1 MLIRPKSTI
10 EIRNRTYKFNLPRNN
25 RNDLSKFYTN
35 KTNLDIHQSPKI
47 SSGKMRYMQEN
58 KKLFSL
64 LDLNEKVTNSKG
76 PSLPIQFKR
85 LSPEEIH
92 DMFNGNLTQTYEAI
106 KKLKYS
112 SIKDNILGKIK
123 IPKAIKKESYI
134 FNRESRTINNN
145 DFYDSADSDK
155 DKMIKIKRPN
165 STIYSYK
172 LHSKNFLRK
181 SDKNDNNN
189 NNNNIENEKTDIS
202 EEKKVNNK
210 NDIWMPA
217 NYKDFEQIV
226 KDRKLFK
233 KKMKENP
240 FFNRLPSCTL
250 KDIQAKSYKTDI
262 FFVKPPPNSDG
273 KPNNFR
279 NCKKNLKSQ
288 RTNCYVNS
296 DIFNLKNDEISL
308 KKIGEKYLF
317 CIPQKIKYTSSRESN
332 SEWKSQVMDKSIN
345 NCSSKKYNILTPNR
359 KNSNLAKEE
368 FYKTLNEAKDN
379 INNPISKPRSVSK
392 FIDLASHSSSN
403 FGKDYMNCYNANP
416 NCFKKVPEVCSSFG
430 DLYLQYKN
438 LCDRPFYRN
447 NIFALNN
454 KIYK

>member
-10 EIRNRTYKFNLPRNN
+10 EIRNKAYKFNLPRNN
-25 RNDLSKFYTN
+25 NNILIKLNTN
-35 KTNLDIHQSPKI
+35 QSNLDIHQSPKI
-47 SSGKMRYMQEN
+47 SSGKMRFIHDN

-64 LDLNEKVTNSKG
+64 IDLNEKVTNSKG

-85 LSPEEIH
+85 LSSEELH
-92 DMFNGNLTQTYEAI
+92 DMFNGNLTQTYETI

-112 SIKDNILGKIK
+112 SLKDNILGSIK

-134 FNRESRTINNN
+134 FNRQSRTINNSGFLDSVDN
-145 DFYDSADSDK
+145 DTK
-155 DKMIKIKRPN
+155 DKMIKVKRPN
-165 STIYSYK
+165 STIYSYQ
-172 LHSKNFLRK
+172 LHSKNLLK
-181 SDKNDNNN
+181 KNDKDI
-189 NNNNIENEKTDIS
+189 NNNNIEEEKTEIK
-202 EEKKVNNK
+202 EEKKVNTK

-226 KDRKLFK
+226 KNRKLFK
-233 KKMKENP
+233 KKLKENP

-250 KDIQAKSYKTDI
+250 KDIQQKSYKTDI
-262 FFVKPPPNSDG
+262 FFVKPLPNSDG
-273 KPNNFR
+273 KSNNFR
-279 NCKKNLKSQ
+279 NIMKNLKSQ
-288 RTNCYVNS
+288 KTNCYYNS

-308 KKIGEKYLF
+308 QKIGEKYLF
-317 CIPQKIKYTSSRESN
+317 CAPQKPKYTASRESN
-332 SEWKSQVMDKSIN
+332 SEWKSQVVEKSIN

-359 KNSNLAKEE
+359 KNSNMAKEE

-379 INNPISKPRSVSK
+379 RNNPISKPRSISK
-392 FIDLASHSSSN
+392 FIDLANNSSSN

-416 NCFKKVPEVCSSFG
+416 NCFKKVPEFCSSFG

-447 NIFALNN
+447 NIFAF
-454 KIYK
+454 K

>member
-25 RNDLSKFYTN
+25 HNDLSKFYTN
-35 KTNLDIHQSPKI
+35 QTNLDIHQSPKI
-47 SSGKMRYMQEN
+47 SSGKIRYMKEN

-64 LDLNEKVTNSKG
+64 IDLNEKVTNSKG

-106 KKLKYS
+106 RKLKYS
-112 SIKDNILGKIK
+112 SLKDNILGKIK

-134 FNRESRTINNN
+134 FNRESRTINDNN
-145 DFYDSADSDK
+145 IYDSVENDMN
-155 DKMIKIKRPN
+155 DKMIKVKRPN

-172 LHSKNFLRK
+172 LHSKNLLK
-181 SDKNDNNN
+181 KNDKNANNN
-189 NNNNIENEKTDIS
+189 SENEKTENRD
-202 EEKKVNNK
+202 EKVNSK

-217 NYKDFEQIV
+217 NYKDFEKIV

-273 KPNNFR
+273 KSNNFR
-279 NCKKNLKSQ
+279 NFMKNLRSQ
-288 RTNCYVNS
+288 KTYCYNNS

-308 KKIGEKYLF
+308 NKIGEKYLF
-317 CIPQKIKYTSSRESN
+317 CVPQKIKYTASRESN
-332 SEWKSQVMDKSIN
+332 SEWKSQVMEKSMN

-368 FYKTLNEAKDN
+368 FYKTLNEARDN
-379 INNPISKPRSVSK
+379 RNNPISKPRSVSK
-392 FIDLASHSSSN
+392 FIDLANHSSSN

-416 NCFKKVPEVCSSFG
+416 NCFKKVPEFCSSFG

-447 NIFALNN
+447 NIFAL
-454 KIYK
+454 K

>member
-10 EIRNRTYKFNLPRNN
+10 EIRNRTYKFNIPRNN
-25 RNDLSKFYTN
+25 NNNLSKFN
-35 KTNLDIHQSPKI
+35 INQTNLDIHQSPKI

-64 LDLNEKVTNSKG
+64 IDLNEKVTNSKG

-85 LSPEEIH
+85 LSPEEIN

-112 SIKDNILGKIK
+112 SMKDNVLGKIK

-134 FNRESRTINNN
+134 FNRESKTVNNN
-145 DFYDSADSDK
+145 DFYDSVNNDK

-172 LHSKNFLRK
+172 LHSKNLLKK
-181 SDKNDNNN
+181 SEKND
-189 NNNNIENEKTDIS
+189 NNIENEKTDIS
-202 EEKKVNNK
+202 EEKKVNSK

-217 NYKDFEQIV
+217 NYKEFEQIV
-226 KDRKLFK
+226 KNRKLFK
-233 KKMKENP
+233 KKLKENP

-250 KDIQAKSYKTDI
+250 KDIQAKTYNTDI

-273 KPNNFR
+273 KSNNFR
-279 NCKKNLKSQ
+279 NYMKNLKSQ
-288 RTNCYVNS
+288 RTNCYNNS

-317 CIPQKIKYTSSRESN
+317 CKPQKIKYTSSRESN
-332 SEWKSQVMDKSIN
+332 SEWKSQALEKSIN

-359 KNSNLAKEE
+359 KNSNFEKEE
-368 FYKTLNEAKDN
+368 FYKTLNEAKSN
-379 INNPISKPRSVSK
+379 INNPLFKPRSVSK

-403 FGKDYMNCYNANP
+403 FGKDYMNCYSANP
-416 NCFKKVPEVCSSFG
+416 NCFKKVPEFCSSFG

-447 NIFALNN
+447 NIFTL
-454 KIYK
+454 K

>member
-10 EIRNRTYKFNLPRNN
+10 EIRNKTYKFNLPRNN
-25 RNDLSKFYTN
+25 NKLIKFNTN
-35 KTNLDIHQSPKI
+35 QANLDIHQSPKI
-47 SSGKMRYMQEN
+47 SSEKMRYILNN

-64 LDLNEKVTNSKG
+64 IDLNEKVTNSKG

-85 LSPEEIH
+85 LTSEEIN
-92 DMFNGNLTQTYEAI
+92 DMFNGNLTQAYETV
-106 KKLKYS
+106 KNLKYS
-112 SIKDNILGKIK
+112 SMKDNILGKIR
-123 IPKAIKKESYI
+123 IPKAVKKESYV
-134 FNRESRTINNN
+134 FNKESKTLNNN
-145 DFYDSADSDK
+145 DFYDRVDNDMK
-155 DKMIKIKRPN
+155 DKMLKIKRPN

-172 LHSKNFLRK
+172 LHSKNLLK
-181 SDKNDNNN
+181 KKEKNS
-189 NNNNIENEKTDIS
+189 NINISENEKTDIND
-202 EEKKVNNK
+202 EKKVNTK

-250 KDIQAKSYKTDI
+250 KEIQSKSYKSDI
-262 FFVKPPPNSDG
+262 FFFKPPPNADVKSNSFRSFM
-273 KPNNFR
+273 KNF
-279 NCKKNLKSQ
+279 KSQ
-288 RTNCYVNS
+288 KPKASFYNNS
-296 DIFNLKNDEISL
+296 DIFNLKNDEVNL
-308 KKIGEKYLF
+308 KKVGEKYLF
-317 CIPQKIKYTSSRESN
+317 YAPQKMKYTASRESN
-332 SEWKSQVMDKSIN
+332 SEWKSQIMEKSMN

-359 KNSNLAKEE
+359 KNSNLSKEE

-379 INNPISKPRSVSK
+379 RNNPISKPRSISK
-392 FIDLASHSSSN
+392 FIDLANHSSSN

-416 NCFKKVPEVCSSFG
+416 DCFKKVPEFCSSFG

-447 NIFALNN
+447 NIFAL
-454 KIYK
+454 K

>member
-10 EIRNRTYKFNLPRNN
+10 EIRNRAYKFNLPRNN
-25 RNDLSKFYTN
+25 NNDLIKFNTN
-35 KTNLDIHQSPKI
+35 QTNLDIHQSPKI

-64 LDLNEKVTNSKG
+64 IDLNEKVTNSKG

-85 LSPEEIH
+85 LSPEEIN

-112 SIKDNILGKIK
+112 SMKDNVLGKIK

-134 FNRESRTINNN
+134 FNRESKTINNN
-145 DFYDSADSDK
+145 DFYDSVNNDK
-155 DKMIKIKRPN
+155 DKIIKIKRPN

-172 LHSKNFLRK
+172 LHSKNLLK
-181 SDKNDNNN
+181 KGDKNTS
-189 NNNNIENEKTDIS
+189 NIENEKTDIS
-202 EEKKVNNK
+202 EEIKINSK

-250 KDIQAKSYKTDI
+250 KDIQAKTYNTDI
-262 FFVKPPPNSDG
+262 FFVKPPPNSNG
-273 KPNNFR
+273 KSNKFR
-279 NCKKNLKSQ
+279 NFMKNLKSQ
-288 RTNCYVNS
+288 KTNCYNNS

-317 CIPQKIKYTSSRESN
+317 CVPQKIKYTSSRESN
-332 SEWKSQVMDKSIN
+332 SEWKSQALEKSIN

-379 INNPISKPRSVSK
+379 RNNPIFKPRSVSK

-403 FGKDYMNCYNANP
+403 FGKDYMNCYSANP
-416 NCFKKVPEVCSSFG
+416 NCFKKVPEFCSSFG

-447 NIFALNN
+447 NIFAL
-454 KIYK
+454 K